1 MKNSTK
7 MSIPVIPTKTIL
19 LMLNE
24 AEDKQCSNRMHAQNS
39 RFRRPGTRITFNR
52 QQLSYPSGDFF
63 MPWKLW
69 SLWTQRK
76 MLAVTEG
83 RDALPR
89 PAVHSRLTWKLASA
103 EPNCRR
109 TLRWSLTCSML
120 AWAAPSEQEAGHT
133 EQKHHVSVEGLDTQ
147 SKNIMCQWRGWT
159 HRAKTSCV
167 SGGAG
172 HTEQKHH
179 VSVEGLDT
187 QSESGHTDQ
196 KHHVSHAAKTS
207 CVTRQGG
214 HTEQNMS
221 VEEVDTRSKNIMCHW
236 RGWTHTYQ
244 KHHVSLE
251 WVETHISKTS
261 CVTGVG
267 GDTVKTCVTGVGGDT
282 VKTCVTGGSG
292 DTAKT
297 CVTGGGGDTAKTSC
311 VTGGGGDT
319 YQKHHVSLEW
329 VETHISKT
337 SCVTGGG
344 GDTHIKNIM
353 CHWRGWR
360 HTYQKHHVSL
370 EWVETHSKNI
380 MCHWRGWRHSKNMCH
395 WRGWR
400 HSKNIMC
407 HWRGWRHS
415 KNIMC
420 HWRG

>member
-19 LMLNE
+19 LMFNE
-24 AEDKQCSNRMHAQNS
+24 AEDKQSSNRMHAQNS

-63 MPWKLW
+63 MHWKLW

-89 PAVHSRLTWKLASA
+89 PAVHSRLTWKSASA

-187 QSESGHTDQ
+187 QSKNITCQWRGWTHRAKVDTQSKNIMCHMQQ
-196 KHHVSHAAKTS
+196 KHPVSLDRVDTQSKTCQWRRWTHAAKTS
-207 CVTRQGG
+207 CVTGG
-214 HTEQNMS
+214 
-221 VEEVDTRSKNIMCHW
+221 
-236 RGWTHTYQ
+236 G
-244 KHHVSLE
+244 
-251 WVETHISKTS
+251 
-261 CVTGVG
+261 
-267 GDTVKTCVTGVGGDT
+267 
-282 VKTCVTGGSG
+282 G

-297 CVTGGGGDTAKTSC
+297 SCVSGGGGDTAKTSCVSGGGGDTAKTSCVTGGGGDTAKTSC
-311 VTGGGGDT
+311 VTGGGGD
-319 YQKHHVSLEW
+319 
-329 VETHISKT
+329 
-337 SCVTGGG
+337 
-344 GDTHIKNIM
+344 
-353 CHWRGWR
+353 
-360 HTYQKHHVSL
+360 
-370 EWVETHSKNI
+370 
-380 MCHWRGWRHSKNMCH
+380 
-395 WRGWR
+395 
-400 HSKNIMC
+400 SKNIMC

-420 HWRG
+420 HWRHWHTAKNIMTDWTEKVLRLK